1 MFTIG
6 LALTLK
12 PDAYAGYKQAHD
24 ELWPELARG
33 MSANG
38 VNMAI
43 YREGRRLFL
52 FATAPDAQSWER
64 SREDPIL
71 NDWNQEMALYLETD
85 AEGRLAIEPLEKAFG
100 FGQFV

>member
-12 PDAYAGYKQAHD
+12 PDAYPGYKLAHD

-52 FATAPDAQSWER
+52 FATAPSAQSWKR

-71 NDWNQEMALYLETD
+71 NDWNQEMARYLETD
-85 AEGRLAIEPLEKAFG
+85 AEGRLAIQPLEKAFG